1 MAGVVRGRVGS
12 ALAAKLFR
20 GLGDPS
26 RLAILQALRGGPLNV
41 SQVVAATGLSQPSAS
56 THLSCLWCC
65 GLVSKSQRGRF
76 VYYRVRS
83 RAVHRL
89 LTGADRL
96 LQLVGTH
103 VDACERY
110 EAAGSGGVRRR
121 ARGRAWA

>member
-1 MAGVVRGRVGS
+1 MAVRGRVGS

-26 RLAILQALRGGPLNV
+26 RLAILQALRARPLNV
-41 SQVVAATGLSQPSAS
+41 SQVMAATGLSQSGAS

-83 RAVHRL
+83 RSVHRL
-89 LTGADRL
+89 LADAEAL
-96 LQLVGTH
+96 LRLVGGH

-110 EAAGSGGVRRR
+110 EAEGNGALRRR
-121 ARGRAWA
+121 ARGRRWA